1 MLVLNAGEA
10 TLHPEP
16 LHCLSQDRHSGPGW
30 GGRQVSVAAAEGW
43 VSGVLQ
49 RDPKQISA
57 GLTRLSAELS
67 PTAKAAQVAPAWAG
81 SGYSPVRGALSPRCP
96 GQGWQAVPGPV
107 GRLAGLAG
115 RFKRTQRV

>member
-1 MLVLNAGEA
+1 M
-10 TLHPEP
+10 
-16 LHCLSQDRHSGPGW
+16 
-30 GGRQVSVAAAEGW
+30 SVAAAEGGG

-67 PTAKAAQVAPAWAG
+67 PTAKAARAAPARAG
-81 SGYSPVRGALSPRCP
+81 SGYLPVRGALSPRCP
-96 GQGWQAVPGPV
+96 GRGWQAVRGPV